1 MENKEKEKNNLN
13 KEINIFGVI
22 TTPLELIRETI
33 INFLWGFLGN
43 SIVVFMSK
51 GIDGMVIL
59 NFIFYYIMISY
70 IVNRD
75 KYETKLGRFIILP
88 GSAASG
94 AFVGYKVAQYIA
106 VIL

>member
-1 MENKEKEKNNLN
+1 
-13 KEINIFGVI
+13 
-22 TTPLELIRETI
+22 
-33 INFLWGFLGN
+33 
-43 SIVVFMSK
+43 
-51 GIDGMVIL
+51 
-59 NFIFYYIMISY
+59 MISY

-106 VIL
+106 VLL